1 MPQKDEERGAYGI
14 KQNTLGRI
22 LIDMV
27 NLHIEQQKDTQMKI
41 LLLYYLKLQLAP
53 NDKDS
58 QRLRNY
64 TAPSSTASID
74 QGDFASVLYS
84 IIKDRSY
91 EGEAV
96 SLTVVNERYIV
107 NSLTIYFYALIRANV
122 LVFRLSELAGLKS
135 SERTKEVKRI
145 LLDLFC
151 KMNACQLKWIVRIIL
166 KDVKLGV
173 GTDTILGLV
182 SKSEKLIKEVA

>member
-1 MPQKDEERGAYGI
+1 LPQKDEERGAYGI